1 MFKSLKE
8 KLSGWFAKKKKGE
21 EEIVE
26 GAKKELKRR
35 EKKREKKLKEKVLKI
50 SEKEE
55 QEKEPEAEKIIEEVE
70 EESPEEQD
78 EELIEEEIERESK
91 EVDEKKEK
99 EGFFSRLKRRIMLSQ
114 LEEEEFN
121 EMFSEFEMTL
131 LENNVALEVV
141 DKIKEGLAKELVGE
155 DVKMGQA
162 QEKIVNAL
170 KMSIEDVLMDAPNII
185 GKIREKK
192 EPYVI
197 LFFGINGSGKTTSV
211 AKLAYR
217 LEKEGLSCVLGAAD
231 TFRAASIEQLEK
243 HARNLK
249 VPIVK
254 QDYKSD
260 PAAVG
265 YDAIQYAKKNRKK
278 VVLIDTAGRMHTKK
292 DLMREMEKIVRVTKP
307 DLKIFVGESI
317 TGNDGVEQAKIF
329 NDAVG
334 IDGIIL
340 SKADV
345 DDKAGTIL
353 SMSYVTGK
361 PIYFLGTGQEYKDL
375 KDFKKKDIL
384 KYLGLD

>member
-197 LFFGINGSGKTTSV
+197 
-211 AKLAYR
+211 
-217 LEKEGLSCVLGAAD
+217 
-231 TFRAASIEQLEK
+231 
-243 HARNLK
+243 
-249 VPIVK
+249 
-254 QDYKSD
+254 
-260 PAAVG
+260 
-265 YDAIQYAKKNRKK
+265 
-278 VVLIDTAGRMHTKK
+278 
-292 DLMREMEKIVRVTKP
+292 
-307 DLKIFVGESI
+307 
-317 TGNDGVEQAKIF
+317 
-329 NDAVG
+329 
-334 IDGIIL
+334 
-340 SKADV
+340 
-345 DDKAGTIL
+345 
-353 SMSYVTGK
+353 
-361 PIYFLGTGQEYKDL
+361 
-375 KDFKKKDIL
+375 
-384 KYLGLD
+384 